1 MFRSIAAVALSAL
14 LLGTSAATQV
24 YDAIE
29 NGFEIAV
36 VDLTLPDGAGGNV
49 TFRTCDSCP
58 IASHRM
64 TETTTFS
71 YNGQLLA
78 YPDFLQSVNNARR
91 SPTLRQSASAGVFVD
106 VNTKR
111 VTRISV
117 FARGQ

>member
-1 MFRSIAAVALSAL
+1 MIRSIAVFVLSTL

-36 VDLTLPDGAGGNV
+36 ADLALPGDAGGNV

-58 IASHRM
+58 LASHRL
-64 TETTTFS
+64 TDTTTFS
-71 YNGQLLA
+71 YNGQPVA
-78 YPDFLQSVNNARR
+78 WPDFLKSVNDARR
-91 SPTLRQSASAGVFVD
+91 SPTLRQRASAAVFVD

-111 VTRISV
+111 VTRIIV
-117 FARGQ
+117 FAR